1 MGFKEKLSNKQKTA
15 MGIKQ
20 KDNGNN
26 GNLNE
31 PKRKEKQ

>member
-1 MGFKEKLSNKQKTA
+1 MGFKEKLSNKQKAA

-20 KDNGNN
+20 SDNGNN

-31 PKRKEKQ
+31 PKKKNKK